1 MRFKIDWATLIDG
14 SKCTFFA
21 LFHSVFEGNFPST
34 SCRVAYI
41 WRGDLTVF
49 FFFALPV
56 WGAYIWRG
64 LYMEG
69 LIFGILRYFCPKW
82 GKWKKV
88 SAGRVLLLS
97 LKLKKS
103 NKEVKKSHL
112 LSISAFNFPL
122 FTSFQELDLSAETL
136 IKNITPREDE
146 WLKVITKGLHPKGQ
160 YTKVLI
166 NHCN

>member
-1 MRFKIDWATLIDG
+1 MYFLCFVSLCIWGQFSKYKLPCGLYLEGRFNG
-14 SKCTFFA
+14 
-21 LFHSVFEGNFPST
+21 
-34 SCRVAYI
+34 
-41 WRGDLTVF
+41 F

-146 WLKVITKGLHPKGQ
+146 WLKVIIKGLHRKGQ
-160 YTKVLI
+160 YKKVDG
-166 NHCN
+166 NHRN